1 MRKHEKICSVATTA
15 QTLEVASLLFW
26 HGQNNEMFFQHL
38 FLNANANLIHNTAA
52 GLYVI
57 SG

>member
-1 MRKHEKICSVATTA
+1 MWKHEKICSVATTA
-15 QTLEVASLLFW
+15 QALEVASLLSW
-26 HGQNNEMFFQHL
+26 HGQNNEMFLQHL
-38 FLNANANLIHNTAA
+38 FLNANVDLIHNTAV

>member
-1 MRKHEKICSVATTA
+1 MWNHEKICSVVMTA
-15 QTLEVASLLFW
+15 QALEVASLLFW
-26 HGQNNEMFFQHL
+26 YGQNNELFFQHL
-38 FLNANANLIHNTAA
+38 FLNANVDLIHNTAA

>member
-1 MRKHEKICSVATTA
+1 MWKHEKICSVAMTGQA
-15 QTLEVASLLFW
+15 LEVASLLFL
-26 HGQNNEMFFQHL
+26 HGQNNEMFSQHL
-38 FLNANANLIHNTAA
+38 FLNANVDLIHSTAT